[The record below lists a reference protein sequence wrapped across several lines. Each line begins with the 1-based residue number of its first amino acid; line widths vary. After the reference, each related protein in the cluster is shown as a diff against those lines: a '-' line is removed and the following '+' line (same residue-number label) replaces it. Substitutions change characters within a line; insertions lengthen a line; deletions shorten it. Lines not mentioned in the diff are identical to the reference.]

1 MIEPPRARRSLS
13 CAPHDTCRD
22 GAARRKLSLPSTDTV
37 GVSLMGMVGLAVL
50 LSGCGRG
57 WAEVPE
63 QPVAYSHV
71 AHVEAGLECSRCHAG
86 AETNK
91 RAGLPPLATCI
102 SCHRREI
109 PDHPEVQKLL
119 AAWET
124 RTPILWEKVNVISD
138 QAAVQFHHGAH
149 ARAGVECSTCHGDV
163 ASMTVAEPFVDV
175 ARMGWCVQC
184 HRDSG
189 ASDDC
194 LACHY

>member
-1 MIEPPRARRSLS
+1 M
-13 CAPHDTCRD
+13 T
-22 GAARRKLSLPSTDTV
+22 
-37 GVSLMGMVGLAVL
+37 LA
-50 LSGCGRG
+50 GCGKG

-63 QPVAYSHV
+63 QPVAYSHA

-86 AETNK
+86 AEANK

-119 AAWET
+119 AAWES
-124 RTPILWEKVNVISD
+124 RTPILWEKVNVLPD

-184 HRDSG
+184 HRDAG
-189 ASDDC
+189 ATDDC